1 MKTPEQ
7 YIKDAINKL
16 HDSDKPWFADNVYD
30 GGSGPIIEAIKQA
43 QVDAIEETCK
53 VCAENASI
61 DLYDF
66 IGSSF
71 KKFEQDNHYVIN
83 DASYIEISKASI
95 LNCAGILKKETE

>member
-1 MKTPEQ
+1 MKKAEDYLKEYVGRRFPNLPYESEE
-7 YIKDAINKL
+7 IDIIHAIQ
-16 HDSDKPWFADNVYD
+16 
-30 GGSGPIIEAIKQA
+30 QA

-71 KKFEQDNHYVIN
+71 KKFEQDNHYIIN
-83 DASYIEISKASI
+83 DGSYIEISKDSI
-95 LNCAGILKKETE
+95 LNCAEILKKETE